1 MFQWY
6 VNEKRL
12 RTFSV
17 YATSIFQLMHAS
29 CLSCVYKGSGKTVFK
44 ASLSLTQMSLFTFLF
59 PYLCNVLF
67 FFLHGGGFSGL
78 TWALLSSQLVQR
90 IECRCYCMDI
100 RGHGSIK
107 IWIKLLR
114 LKSKFY
120 ILQKVTLILL
130 MMKIYVFKH

>member
-67 FFLHGGGFSGL
+67 FFPFCVSHLFKLCKYCSTIFSLRTWISHANVVKSISSISCFVHHKKWFL
-78 TWALLSSQLVQR
+78 TICKYFTVH
-90 IECRCYCMDI
+90 CRN
-100 RGHGSIK
+100 K
-107 IWIKLLR
+107 IHYLC
-114 LKSKFY
+114 F
-120 ILQKVTLILL
+120 
-130 MMKIYVFKH
+130 